1 MWVYVGGGWR
11 YSVASNP
18 GFLFW
23 ILSCSFGEKSE
34 GKSCKLFH
42 VSGSAQPHAGESL
55 ARGIIYMCLLLVLYM
70 KISCQNIFVV
80 IQFYKINF
88 HENLFYEILQLK
100 YFIIY
105 CSNEQ
110 SKYTN

>member
-1 MWVYVGGGWR
+1 MYVGGGRR

-42 VSGSAQPHAGESL
+42 VSGNTQPHAGESL
-55 ARGIIYMCLLLVLYM
+55 ARGIIYVLATCF
-70 KISCQNIFVV
+70 I
-80 IQFYKINF
+80 
-88 HENLFYEILQLK
+88 HENFASK
-100 YFIIY
+100 YFH
-105 CSNEQ
+105 CHSVLQKNF
-110 SKYTN
+110 T